1 MILFPTSEPPQYVKA
16 QRFHLTPTPGTG
28 GSASGSPAGTTGRGR
43 SGLVFGFSALNNSP
57 NRRNGVDNLVVQ
69 STSTPAVTN
78 LVHTSQFR
86 HQTRPAPPK
95 TGLSPLG
102 TSVAPANHA

>member
-1 MILFPTSEPPQYVKA
+1 MGIA
-16 QRFHLTPTPGTG
+16 RR
-28 GSASGSPAGTTGRGR
+28 TTGRGR
-43 SGLVFGFSALNNSP
+43 SGLVCGFSALNNSQ
-57 NRRNGVDNLVVQ
+57 NQRHRVDNLLVQ
-69 STSTPAVTN
+69 SSSAPAVTN
-78 LVHTSQFR
+78 LVHTTQFR